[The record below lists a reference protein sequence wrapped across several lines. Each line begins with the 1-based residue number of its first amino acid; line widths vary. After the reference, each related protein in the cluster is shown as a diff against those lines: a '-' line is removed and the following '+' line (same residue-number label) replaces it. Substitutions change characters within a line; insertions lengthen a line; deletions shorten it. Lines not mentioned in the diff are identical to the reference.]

1 MYKPDKKQAGAALI
15 MLLFIVS
22 LLLTALIVQSNSAT
36 KIQLERTQ
44 KTQHALMEAKSVLMG
59 RAILDENRPGSL
71 PCPHVDHP
79 INGSADLFHGNRCPS
94 YIGRFPWRT
103 LGIPELQDADGET
116 LWYVLSTNY
125 RDHSAIMPLNSNSQ
139 GQLSVDAQNDIVAI
153 IFAAGPPLAKQTGRP
168 SDNLSDYL
176 EGNNADA
183 DNAYTA
189 ISTSTQNDRLLVITR
204 NELMRQ
210 VERRILGEIASSLQ
224 LYFSNPSHAYYP
236 YAAAA
241 NGTCESAGSV
251 SGFIPIPHDTNCP
264 AGTLPVINEWFV
276 DNSWGSLLQYEIASA
291 CSKTS
296 PNCSGS
302 GFITD
307 GVIEN
312 VRVRLTFISSNQKRL
327 IY

>member
-1 MYKPDKKQAGAALI
+1 MCRPDKKQAGAVL
-15 MLLFIVS
+15 MVMLFIIS
-22 LLLTALIVQSNSAT
+22 LLLTALTIESISTT
-36 KIQLERTQ
+36 KIQLERIQ
-44 KTQHALMEAKSVLMG
+44 KTQHALMEAKSALMG

-71 PCPHVDHP
+71 PCPDSD
-79 INGSADLFHGNRCPS
+79 NDGSAELFHGNRCPS

-103 LGIPELQDADGET
+103 LGIPKLQDADGET

-139 GQLSVDAQNDIVAI
+139 GLLSVDAQNDIVAI
-153 IFAAGPPLAKQTGRP
+153 IFAVGSPLAKQTGRP
-168 SDNLSDYL
+168 SDNLTDYL

-189 ISTSTQNDRLLVITR
+189 ISTSTQNDRLLAITR

-210 VERRILGEIASSLQ
+210 VERRILREIASSLQ
-224 LYFSNPSHAYYP
+224 LYFSNPSHTYYP
-236 YAAAA
+236 YAATA

-251 SGFIPIPHDTNCP
+251 SGFIPIPHETNCP
-264 AGTLPVINEWFV
+264 ATTLPVIKEWFV
-276 DNSWGSLLQYEIASA
+276 DNDWGSLLQYEIASA

-307 GVIEN
+307 GAIEN
-312 VRVRLTFISSNQKRL
+312 VRVRLTFINSNQKRI

>member
-1 MYKPDKKQAGAALI
+1 MCRPDKKQAGAVLI

-22 LLLTALIVQSNSAT
+22 LLLTALTIESISAT

-44 KTQHALMEAKSVLMG
+44 KTQLALMEAKSVLMG

-71 PCPHVDHP
+71 PCPDSD
-79 INGSADLFHGNRCPS
+79 NDGSAELFHGNRCPS

-116 LWYVLSTNY
+116 LWYALSANH
-125 RDHSAIMPLNSNSQ
+125 RDHSAIMPLNSNSP
-139 GQLSVDAQNDIVAI
+139 GLLSVDAKNDVVAI
-153 IFAAGPPLAKQTGRP
+153 IFAVGPPLANQTGR
-168 SDNLSDYL
+168 SSINLTDYL
-176 EGNNADA
+176 EGSNADA

-189 ISTSTQNDRLLVITR
+189 VSTSTQNDRLLLITR
-204 NELMRQ
+204 NELMHQ
-210 VERRILGEIASSLQ
+210 VERRVMGEIASSLQ

-236 YAAAA
+236 YAASS

-251 SGFIPIPHDTNCP
+251 SGFIPIPHETNCP
-264 AGTLPVINEWFV
+264 ATTLPVIKEWFV
-276 DNSWGSLLQYEIASA
+276 DNDWGSLLQYEIASA

-307 GVIEN
+307 GGMEN
-312 VRVRLTFISSNQKRL
+312 VRVRLTFIRSNQKRL